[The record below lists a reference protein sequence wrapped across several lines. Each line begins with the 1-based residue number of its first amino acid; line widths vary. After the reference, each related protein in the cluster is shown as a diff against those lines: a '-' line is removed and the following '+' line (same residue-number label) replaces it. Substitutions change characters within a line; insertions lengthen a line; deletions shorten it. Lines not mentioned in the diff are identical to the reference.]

1 MQGDKETGEILK
13 EETWVDLREPNYS
26 ANLRNIIETLEVLDL
41 AENEVPGFPSTAYR
55 LLIESAYANGY
66 FKRKGRS
73 MHYCSGSIK
82 VLPLTASG
90 KPRKYPIECNM
101 EYSVPTNVN
110 ASLEADRHD
119 NVLLTA
125 KYSKDGYIGAG
136 EYILWEGRDGWIISF
151 DRRKDGSYSL
161 KSIKHSRINGTSG
174 SSGWNTLY
182 KRGKV

>member
-1 MQGDKETGEILK
+1 
-13 EETWVDLREPNYS
+13 
-26 ANLRNIIETLEVLDL
+26 
-41 AENEVPGFPSTAYR
+41 
-55 LLIESAYANGY
+55 
-66 FKRKGRS
+66 
-73 MHYCSGSIK
+73 MHYCSGFIK

-90 KPRKYPIECNM
+90 KVKKHPIECHM
-101 EYSVPTNVN
+101 EYSVPTDVN

-136 EYILWEGRDGWIISF
+136 EYILWEGRDGWIIAF

-174 SSGWNTLY
+174 SSGWNALY